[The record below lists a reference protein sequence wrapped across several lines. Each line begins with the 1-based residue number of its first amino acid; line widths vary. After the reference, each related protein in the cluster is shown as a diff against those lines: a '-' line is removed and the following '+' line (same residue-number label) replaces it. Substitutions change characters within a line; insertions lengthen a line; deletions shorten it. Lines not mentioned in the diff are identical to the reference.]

1 MRIKLNT
8 TLTKAIKSASVE
20 IVLSAIE
27 ALKEAMA
34 KGNIERPGGWLKRAI
49 EDGWMP
55 NEKHLPES
63 KVERDIFNEW
73 YNLAKKQ
80 KLIMASSKGDDGQLY
95 VYTLEGIPVLFKQM
109 LAEYPLEKLKL
120 YL

>member
-1 MRIKLNT
+1 
-8 TLTKAIKSASVE
+8 
-20 IVLSAIE
+20 
-27 ALKEAMA
+27 
-34 KGNIERPGGWLKRAI
+34 
-49 EDGWMP
+49 MP
-55 NEKHLPES
+55 NEKHLPDS

-73 YNLAKKQ
+73 YNLAKNQ
-80 KLIMASSKGDDGQLY
+80 KLIMASSKGEDGQLY